1 MENTNFYEGKIRIV
15 PKNKEIYALLNL
27 NYYVL
32 QDSTE
37 EINLYIYKD
46 INIDQITS
54 EDVKDYAVS
63 NEISNWSPFI
73 LESKQIK
80 IHLNKKKNKGDV
92 IRIQFKY
99 HGKINTLRKYEVNR
113 ISEEWVEI
121 SLYSPWFPLAE
132 ENRKAAFQ
140 IRVNIEDGYEVV
152 GQKTRKH
159 NGYWI
164 VESDSMVNDCTIL
177 ASKNF
182 KKRIVQ
188 EQGMTIKIYNASIEG
203 EKIAEK
209 IEKHLGFIIKT
220 CFEYFGKTN
229 VEEFTI
235 VVAPRSEGGGYCRP
249 GLLVVALE
257 DGDDKNYFKFLAHEI
272 SHLWWMGADSSTW
285 EDWLN
290 ESFAEYSA
298 LLLYREK
305 YGNDEFEKTI
315 EKYRQA
321 IINCPPIYGLSR
333 SDEKAFLTL
342 YAKGPV
348 ILNKLEKKIGTNN
361 FKKLLKELLLKNIK
375 TTAGFFKTVKN
386 MFGEDTAKFIEKELK
401 S

>member
-1 MENTNFYEGKIRIV
+1 MENTNFYEGQIRIV
-15 PKNKEIYALLNL
+15 PKSKEIHALLNL
-27 NYYVL
+27 DYYIL
-32 QDSTE
+32 RDSTE

-46 INIDQITS
+46 INIDQIIS
-54 EDVKDYAVS
+54 KDIKDYVVS
-63 NEISNWSPFI
+63 DEISNWSPFI

-80 IHLNKKKNKGDV
+80 IRLDKKKNKGDIV
-92 IRIQFKY
+92 RIQFMY
-99 HGKINTLRKYEVNR
+99 HGKINTLEKYEVNR

-121 SLYSPWFPLAE
+121 GLYSPWFPLAE
-132 ENRKAAFQ
+132 EQRKATFQ
-140 IRVNIEDGYEVV
+140 IKVDVEDGYEVV
-152 GQKTRKH
+152 GQKARKQD
-159 NGYWI
+159 GFWY
-164 VESDSMVNDCTIL
+164 VEADSPISDCTIL

-188 EQGMTIKIYNASIEG
+188 EEEMTIKICSASAEG

-209 IEKHLGFIIKT
+209 IEEHLGFIIKT

-229 VEEFTI
+229 TEEFTI
-235 VVAPRSEGGGYCRP
+235 VIAPRLEGGGYCRS
-249 GLLVVALE
+249 GLLVITHE

-272 SHLWWMGADSSTW
+272 SHLWWIGADSNTW

-298 LLLYREK
+298 LLLYRDR
-305 YGNDEFEKTI
+305 YGTDEFEKKI

-321 IINCPPIYGLSR
+321 VIDCPPIYGLSR
-333 SDEKAFLTL
+333 SNEKAYLTL

-348 ILNKLEKKIGTNN
+348 ILNKFEQKIGTNN
-361 FKKLLKELLLKNIK
+361 FRKLLKELLIKNIK
-375 TTAGFFKTVKN
+375 TTDGFLKTIKI
-386 MFGEDTAKFIEKELK
+386 MYGENTAKFIEKELK